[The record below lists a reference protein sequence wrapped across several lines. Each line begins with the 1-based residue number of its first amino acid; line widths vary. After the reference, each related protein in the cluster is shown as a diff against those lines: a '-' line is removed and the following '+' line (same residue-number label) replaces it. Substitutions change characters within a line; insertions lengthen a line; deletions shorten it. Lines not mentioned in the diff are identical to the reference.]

1 MMEKFRNNPPDKIT
15 GSRVVRLLDYKFLE
29 ETNLLTGKKTKLQ
42 FPVSDV
48 LQFFLEDGT
57 KVSVR
62 PSGTEPKIKFYIAVN
77 ATLASARD
85 FEKTDGELTK
95 RIEAIQAYLLS
106 A

>member
-1 MMEKFRNNPPDKIT
+1 
-15 GSRVVRLLDYKFLE
+15 LLDYKSLE
-29 ETNLLTGKKTKLQ
+29 ETDLLAGKKTKLD

-48 LQFFLEDGT
+48 LQFFLENGT

-77 ATLASARD
+77 TTLSSATD
-85 FEKTDGELTK
+85 FEKTDGELSR
-95 RIEAIQAYLLS
+95 RIQAIQAYLLS